1 MRLLQL
7 TGNIRIILLSRLVE
21 NNPDNNSF
29 CINDKLWRMERFTK
43 KATLVEC
50 ESLNN
55 VHVIENSKK
64 RELKH
69 NKTKTS
75 CDFNRKRLMWQTDGT
90 RQKQKQYN
98 NDAYQQ
104 ITEKKKNWNIENS

>member
-1 MRLLQL
+1 
-7 TGNIRIILLSRLVE
+7 
-21 NNPDNNSF
+21 
-29 CINDKLWRMERFTK
+29 MEKFTK
-43 KATLVEC
+43 KARLVEC

-75 CDFNRKRLMWQTDGT
+75 CDFNRKSLMLQTDGT

-98 NDAYQQ
+98 NNDAYQQ
-104 ITEKKKNWNIENS
+104 ITEKKKN